1 MYGARMARTN
11 IDLDEPL
18 VDEVMRRYQ
27 LRSKRE
33 AVHFALQRL
42 LGDTMTL
49 EEALAMEGTGWERDL
64 TAMRRNRL
72 ESIWP

>member
-1 MYGARMARTN
+1 
-11 IDLDEPL
+11 
-18 VDEVMRRYQ
+18 MRRYR

-33 AVHFALQRL
+33 AVRFALQRL

-49 EEALAMEGTGWERDL
+49 EEALAMEGTGWEGDL

-72 ESIWP
+72 EGMWP